1 MTRRKGMYLKVFKIL
16 IMVKN
21 LSSRKLS
28 KTARKKKVIG
38 WPHLKKKNQ
47 SWYQRVSFNKRNA
60 IEVFLDLHLAK
71 ENRLRLSENYISL

>member
-1 MTRRKGMYLKVFKIL
+1 MTRRKDMYLKVFRIL

-38 WPHLKKKNQ
+38 WPHLKKKIN
-47 SWYQRVSFNKRNA
+47 
-60 IEVFLDLHLAK
+60 LDINEFHSIK
-71 ENRLRLSENYISL
+71 EMLLKCF